1 MYLSKKGGRTHLLL
15 AWRRPAIIQSHR
27 AENVIV
33 GNEERTNVGARRRQT
48 LTNVMEEKALVDQAR
63 KMEFFSQIFLYDPC
77 VNGGNGSK
85 RTCQFLAL

>member
-33 GNEERTNVGARRRQT
+33 GNEERTNVGARWPPANPNQCDE
-48 LTNVMEEKALVDQAR
+48 VEGV
-63 KMEFFSQIFLYDPC
+63 S
-77 VNGGNGSK
+77 
-85 RTCQFLAL
+85 